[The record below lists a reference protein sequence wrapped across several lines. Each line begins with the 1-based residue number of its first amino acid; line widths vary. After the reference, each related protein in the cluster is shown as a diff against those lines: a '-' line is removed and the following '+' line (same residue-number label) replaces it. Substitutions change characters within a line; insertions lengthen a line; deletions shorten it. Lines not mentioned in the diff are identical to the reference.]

1 MDIGCYPIFIAR
13 WMFDAEPVEVVSLIE
28 RDPDLK
34 VDRMISAMLR
44 FGAGQA
50 AFSCSTQL
58 VPYQT
63 MQLFGT
69 TGRISVEI
77 PFNAPP
83 DRPCRIFVDD
93 GSDLFGGGV
102 ETITFPTVDQ
112 YALQAD
118 AFSEA
123 VRGIGEVPVSL
134 ESAIANME
142 VIDAL
147 FRSSESSE
155 WQTSGGVPK

>member
-1 MDIGCYPIFIAR
+1 
-13 WMFDAEPVEVVSLIE
+13 
-28 RDPDLK
+28 
-34 VDRMISAMLR
+34 
-44 FGAGQA
+44 
-50 AFSCSTQL
+50 
-58 VPYQT
+58 